1 MTKRSQIDKEIVDLC
16 TWEWRIRMAYS
27 RLCLDG
33 FLGQYNFN
41 SRITRLGNGL
51 DCILKLLRVLFM
63 GVFMHLLR

>member
-1 MTKRSQIDKEIVDLC
+1 MYMGMENKDGIVGYV
-16 TWEWRIRMAYS
+16 WMV
-27 RLCLDG
+27 
-33 FLGQYNFN
+33 FLVQYNFN